1 MDNLEEMHRFLERYS
16 LSRLNKKE
24 IENVSRQIT
33 STETV
38 I

>member
-1 MDNLEEMHRFLERYS
+1 MDNLEEMHRYLERYS
-16 LSRLNKKE
+16 LSRLNKEE
-24 IENVSRQIT
+24 IENVSRRIT